1 MRSLYDTIKG
11 CLPHRGEPTADNTEA
26 VWDRLV
32 KGYTMRSKSGKEV
45 KRIEKTTK
53 DISTFVKP
61 IDEDVL
67 RQIPGFSPV
76 TEVAGKAVEDVKYYL
91 EVSVLEK
98 SLEDCTKNMLNHP
111 IEFQIVGYGTQ
122 TDKKNNNKSPCTI
135 PIYGLLPNSNNR
147 VYTQQRFMNVDELN
161 TLKDIF
167 NQNLK
172 NFVDNSSLHEL
183 IVLKRI
189 YMLEEILNGLNE
201 FTEKAKLFILMEQQ
215 LGKYLQ

>member
-1 MRSLYDTIKG
+1 M
-11 CLPHRGEPTADNTEA
+11 
-26 VWDRLV
+26 WDRLV

-98 SLEDCTKNMLNHP
+98 SLEDCTKNITP
-111 IEFQIVGYGTQ
+111 AS
-122 TDKKNNNKSPCTI
+122 NNNAKKVPITLFLTI
-135 PIYGLLPNSNNR
+135 TID
-147 VYTQQRFMNVDELN
+147 V
-161 TLKDIF
+161 
-167 NQNLK
+167 
-172 NFVDNSSLHEL
+172 
-183 IVLKRI
+183 
-189 YMLEEILNGLNE
+189 
-201 FTEKAKLFILMEQQ
+201 
-215 LGKYLQ
+215 